1 MLLLRGIAMI
11 ASPWPLVIICD
22 STMKL
27 IEMRLNMLL
36 VVLNLSITLTV
47 SLRSLAWRVCFV
59 GLHRAVC

>member
-1 MLLLRGIAMI
+1 
-11 ASPWPLVIICD
+11 
-22 STMKL
+22 MKL